1 MKKIFDGLRPFQ
13 KAELLIMMLLAF
25 AIPFSWLAAQYC
37 EVALLLCA
45 VLKFIFDQKCQL
57 NENQKRF
64 KWAYIIFAMTWVMY
78 LIGMIYTDNQSF
90 GWMQVS
96 KKLGFLIFP
105 MIFLFSDMSYITK
118 QRLKAIGNTLI
129 LGCILFFFMN
139 LVYAVYDVIFNGE
152 TTARFFDQELMKWY
166 YVHHSYLSMYASLGL
181 MFCFMGIFENED
193 RKVKIINV
201 LAYIILVVFIILV
214 RSRAG
219 LIWMVLTFVLQW
231 IWLTFIMKKKKMGWI
246 LGGIFI
252 LVLAGA
258 IVAFPQSVTRITKTI
273 TNITSEHS
281 SDHRLVQFKGY
292 KSVLTDNWLFGVGTG
307 DRSDETMASYYRY
320 KADITGKITPEMA
333 EIIDKVIDNQWYE
346 PEESMRRDM
355 MAEAEK
361 RGVDPEIISTYLVE
375 YQFIR
380 YAIDN
385 EINAHNMFFETVI
398 SIGIIGLLL
407 LLAYFVIPTV
417 LWIKTKTFDM
427 LYFSFLMMI
436 GFNALFESIFEVQLG
451 IIFFCFFNSLLFTLS
466 FRPKRPTPVISTEAK
481 RSGEISFNQRR
492 HFDRSEA

>member
-1 MKKIFDGLRPFQ
+1 MKKIFEGLRPFQ

-25 AIPFSWLAAQYC
+25 VIPFSWLAAQYC

-45 VLKFIFDQKCQL
+45 VLKFIFDQKFQL

-231 IWLTFIMKKKKMGWI
+231 IWLTFIMKKKRMGWAM
-246 LGGIFI
+246 GGVF
-252 LVLAGA
+252 VLAVAGA
-258 IVAFPQSVTRITKTI
+258 IIAFPQSVERITNTI
-273 TNITSEHS
+273 SDIKSEHS

-292 KSVLTDNWLFGVGTG
+292 KAVLEENWLWGVGTG
-307 DRSDETMASYYRY
+307 DRTAATQESYHQY
-320 KADITGKITPEMA
+320 KDKIVEKITPKMA
-333 EIIDKVIDNQWYE
+333 VVIDEVIDNQYYE
-346 PEESMRRDM
+346 PDYTMRRDM
-355 MAEAEK
+355 MAIAPK
-361 RGVDPEIISTYLVE
+361 YGVEPDTIGKYLVE

-407 LLAYFVIPTV
+407 LLAYFVIPIV

-466 FRPKRPTPVISTEAK
+466 FRPKRPTPVISTEADR
-481 RSGEISFNQRR
+481 RSGEILY
-492 HFDRSEA
+492 

>member
-64 KWAYIIFAMTWVMY
+64 KWAYIIFAMTWVIY
-78 LIGMIYTDNQSF
+78 LVGMIYTDNQSF

-181 MFCFMGIFENED
+181 MFCFMGIFENTE
-193 RKVKIINV
+193 RKVKIINI

-214 RSRAG
+214 S
-219 LIWMVLTFVLQW
+219 FHH
-231 IWLTFIMKKKKMGWI
+231 
-246 LGGIFI
+246 LGE
-252 LVLAGA
+252 
-258 IVAFPQSVTRITKTI
+258 VAR
-273 TNITSEHS
+273 
-281 SDHRLVQFKGY
+281 
-292 KSVLTDNWLFGVGTG
+292 
-307 DRSDETMASYYRY
+307 RSDLDGHDLRFAMDLAHFHYEKEENGLDFGWNLHPGIGWRY
-320 KADITGKITPEMA
+320 
-333 EIIDKVIDNQWYE
+333 
-346 PEESMRRDM
+346 
-355 MAEAEK
+355 
-361 RGVDPEIISTYLVE
+361 RGVPAERDKN
-375 YQFIR
+375 
-380 YAIDN
+380 N
-385 EINAHNMFFETVI
+385 ENHHQHHFR
-398 SIGIIGLLL
+398 
-407 LLAYFVIPTV
+407 
-417 LWIKTKTFDM
+417 TF
-427 LYFSFLMMI
+427 
-436 GFNALFESIFEVQLG
+436 
-451 IIFFCFFNSLLFTLS
+451 
-466 FRPKRPTPVISTEAK
+466 FRPPTRAI
-481 RSGEISFNQRR
+481 QRL
-492 HFDRSEA
+492 